1 MNLQQFKKTV
11 DQAVENFE
19 QNSVL
24 KKLKDKIITL
34 KDYENVLLAIFH
46 QTFEGP
52 STFAMAA
59 AHCDPKNHELKSYL
73 MKHADEE
80 KDHWKWVISDLKN
93 IGYTGPDPSLECAPT
108 ATQAYVAFN
117 VYAAQRH
124 PLSRLAI
131 AIVLESIG
139 ASFGKKYATALC
151 EQLNLKPNQ
160 AVFFFG
166 HGDTD
171 VGHTQDLYDVL
182 EKQHLTEADYKKMI
196 HAAKVAGELYAAL
209 YEGAVC

>member
-1 MNLQQFKKTV
+1 MTMQQFKQTV
-11 DQAVENFE
+11 EKSVETFE

-24 KKLKDKIITL
+24 KKLRDKSITL
-34 KDYENVLLAIFH
+34 KDYENVLLSIFH

-52 STFAMAA
+52 STFALAA
-59 AHCDPKNHELKSYL
+59 AHCDPRNHDLKSYF

-80 KDHWKWVISDLKN
+80 KDHWKWVVSDLKN
-93 IGYTGPDPSLECAPT
+93 IGYTGKDPSLQLAPT
-108 ATQAYVAFN
+108 ATHAYVAFN
-117 VYAAQRH
+117 VYTAMRH

-151 EQLNLKPNQ
+151 EQLSLKPNQ

-171 VGHTQDLYDVL
+171 VGHTQELYEVL
-182 EKQHLTEADYKKMI
+182 EKQSPSEDDFKKMT
-196 HAAKVAGELYAAL
+196 HAAQVAGELYAAI
-209 YEGAVC
+209 YESAL